1 MKRALIAV
9 MLGLGMVGCAAG
21 EEDPGPAPE
30 VLPEQRQPP
39 AQTLN
44 GQLVQQPVGMQLGTI
59 ETIKGLDNVPAKQHP
74 PIPMPEPAE

>member
-21 EEDPGPAPE
+21 EDDPGQAPE

-44 GQLVQQPVGMQLGTI
+44 GQLQNPVGMQLGAI
-59 ETIKGLDNVPAKQHP
+59 ETIKGLDNVPAKQNP